1 MINTWINNALK
12 KLASFFTRV
21 SLKQEQVSKTAVLLN
36 ASRLNVSKRSLYT
49 SQVTSSTGIDLK
61 HEATGITTQILG
73 PFTIVTFKK
82 QVRAAMN
89 VLNVSRKESSY
100 QLLYQLVIELLTWLH
115 LALQSF
121 TVIALNLENL
131 NGLLH
136 YNERGVVSMVTTEL
150 QIQPKQRFN

>member
-49 SQVTSSTGIDLK
+49 SQVTSSTGIYLK

-100 QLLYQLVIELLTWLH
+100 QLLYQLVFFFTYLVAFSFTIFHSYCIKLGKLEWL
-115 LALQSF
+115 LAL
-121 TVIALNLENL
+121 
-131 NGLLH
+131 
-136 YNERGVVSMVTTEL
+136 
-150 QIQPKQRFN
+150 

>member
-82 QVRAAMN
+82 QVRAALSLHQWTYLTFHVRSPHIN
-89 VLNVSRKESSY
+89 FYINWLLNY
-100 QLLYQLVIELLTWLH
+100 LLGCI
-115 LALQSF
+115 
-121 TVIALNLENL
+121 
-131 NGLLH
+131 
-136 YNERGVVSMVTTEL
+136 
-150 QIQPKQRFN
+150 